1 MAYRLIKKLI
11 PLKLK
16 TFLKK
21 KRKFNSINSLDKKL
35 LKYVNFRNGYYIE
48 CGANDGVNQSNTWH
62 YEKFLNWEGILIEP
76 NKEKYNQLK
85 KNRNKNNI
93 FINKALVSKF
103 YQNKYIYI
111 SNENLES
118 KVAYNFNST
127 NIKCKATTL
136 EDILI
141 KKNIKKK
148 IDLFSLDVE
157 GYEMEVLKGVDFN
170 KFMIEYILI
179 ETYNLELVSRYLS
192 NYNYSFIEKLSK
204 LDYLFVKTK

>member
-127 NIKCKATTL
+127 NIKFKTTTL
-136 EDILI
+136 EDIFI